1 MNRKPVLMIA
11 VLALVG
17 SLAAAGAQAREV
29 YWSVGIQAPLH
40 SGVTLGTVFSNA
52 PVYRA
57 SPVYYEEPVYMPA
70 PIVYLPPRVYEPAPI
85 VYLPPRVYEPE
96 AAYPAYW
103 QPPMYQQRPTYAPRR
118 VVYAPARVPP
128 GHAKRHWRHAQ
139 PQRGEPVMVDYRR

>member
-52 PVYRA
+52 PVYREA
-57 SPVYYEEPVYMPA
+57 PVYYEEPVYLPA
-70 PIVYLPPRVYEPAPI
+70 PIIYLPPRVYAPAP
-85 VYLPPRVYEPE
+85 
-96 AAYPAYW
+96 AYPVYW
-103 QPPMYQQRPTYAPRR
+103 EPPMYQQRPSYAPRR
-118 VVYAPARVPP
+118 VVYAPAWVPP

>member
-17 SLAAAGAQAREV
+17 SLAAAGAHAREV

-52 PVYRA
+52 PVYRVP
-57 SPVYYEEPVYMPA
+57 PVYYEEPVY
-70 PIVYLPPRVYEPAPI
+70 LPAPI

-96 AAYPAYW
+96 PAYPVYW
-103 QPPMYQQRPTYAPRR
+103 QPPMYQPRSTYAPRR
-118 VVYAPARVPP
+118 VVHAPAWVPP
-128 GHAKRHWRHAQ
+128 GHAKRHWRHGQ
-139 PQRGEPVMVDYRR
+139 PQRGEPVMVDHRR

>member
-17 SLAAAGAQAREV
+17 SLAAAGAHAREV
-29 YWSVGIQAPLH
+29 YWSIGIQAPLH

-52 PVYRA
+52 PVYRVP
-57 SPVYYEEPVYMPA
+57 PVYYEEPVY
-70 PIVYLPPRVYEPAPI
+70 LPAPI

-96 AAYPAYW
+96 PAYPVYW
-103 QPPMYQQRPTYAPRR
+103 QPPMYQQRSTYALRR
-118 VVYAPARVPP
+118 VVHAPAWVPP

-139 PQRGEPVMVDYRR
+139 PQRGEPVLVDYRR

>member
-57 SPVYYEEPVYMPA
+57 SPVYYEEPVYRESPVHYEERVYLPA
-70 PIVYLPPRVYEPAPI
+70 PIIYLPPRVYAPAP
-85 VYLPPRVYEPE
+85 
-96 AAYPAYW
+96 AYPVYW
-103 QPPMYQQRPTYAPRR
+103 EPPMYQQRPSYAPRR
-118 VVYAPARVPP
+118 VVYAPAWVPP

-139 PQRGEPVMVDYRR
+139 PQRGEPVLVDYRR

>member
-17 SLAAAGAQAREV
+17 SLATAGAQAREV
-29 YWSVGIQAPLH
+29 YWSIGIQAPLH

-52 PVYRA
+52 PVYRVP
-57 SPVYYEEPVYMPA
+57 PVYYEELVYLPA
-70 PIVYLPPRVYEPAPI
+70 PIVYLPPRVYVPEP
-85 VYLPPRVYEPE
+85 
-96 AAYPAYW
+96 AYPAYW

-118 VVYAPARVPP
+118 VVYAPAWVPP
-128 GHAKRHWRHAQ
+128 GHAKRHWRHTQ